1 MTPRTR
7 SLYAYVGE
15 SHQPY
20 QSPSKDLDMINGRIS
35 GRLPHVMGVQVL
47 LLCSTFN
54 LPASCLAAYACERTH
69 RQAQLSAVAPTQSS
83 RIVLGT
89 FLLLHG
95 HIEDMNVP
103 CQPCELFLDTGAA
116 SL

>member
-47 LLCSTFN
+47 VLCSP
-54 LPASCLAAYACERTH
+54 LLRPCYCYYMPAIAMGTSSVSCLY
-69 RQAQLSAVAPTQSS
+69 
-83 RIVLGT
+83 G
-89 FLLLHG
+89 
-95 HIEDMNVP
+95 D
-103 CQPCELFLDTGAA
+103 
-116 SL
+116 

>member
-47 LLCSTFN
+47 FLKGNSL
-54 LPASCLAAYACERTH
+54 YARSGCVLQQL
-69 RQAQLSAVAPTQSS
+69 QAESVS
-83 RIVLGT
+83 
-89 FLLLHG
+89 
-95 HIEDMNVP
+95 
-103 CQPCELFLDTGAA
+103 
-116 SL
+116 

>member
-47 LLCSTFN
+47 LAV
-54 LPASCLAAYACERTH
+54 LPFCVRHFCW
-69 RQAQLSAVAPTQSS
+69 
-83 RIVLGT
+83 
-89 FLLLHG
+89 
-95 HIEDMNVP
+95 
-103 CQPCELFLDTGAA
+103 C
-116 SL
+116 

>member
-35 GRLPHVMGVQVL
+35 GRLPHVMGVQVIL
-47 LLCSTFN
+47 MCST
-54 LPASCLAAYACERTH
+54 L
-69 RQAQLSAVAPTQSS
+69 LSAFAWV
-83 RIVLGT
+83 
-89 FLLLHG
+89 
-95 HIEDMNVP
+95 
-103 CQPCELFLDTGAA
+103 GALRVQFA
-116 SL
+116 NLISDESVI

>member
-47 LLCSTFN
+47 LLCFHCPARRSLA
-54 LPASCLAAYACERTH
+54 LPRCCQCVTTPYI
-69 RQAQLSAVAPTQSS
+69 LS
-83 RIVLGT
+83 
-89 FLLLHG
+89 LLPMHDKALHLLS
-95 HIEDMNVP
+95 
-103 CQPCELFLDTGAA
+103 LFLNHDNALH
-116 SL
+116 SLAVPSA

>member
-47 LLCSTFN
+47 VLALLCCALVTATTCQQLQWEPQSV
-54 LPASCLAAYACERTH
+54 SCLY
-69 RQAQLSAVAPTQSS
+69 
-83 RIVLGT
+83 G
-89 FLLLHG
+89 
-95 HIEDMNVP
+95 D
-103 CQPCELFLDTGAA
+103 
-116 SL
+116 

>member
-35 GRLPHVMGVQVL
+35 GRLPHVMGVQVCVLSSTCQHL
-47 LLCSTFN
+47 LVFGTCMVHSTVC
-54 LPASCLAAYACERTH
+54 A
-69 RQAQLSAVAPTQSS
+69 
-83 RIVLGT
+83 
-89 FLLLHG
+89 
-95 HIEDMNVP
+95 D
-103 CQPCELFLDTGAA
+103 
-116 SL
+116 

>member
-35 GRLPHVMGVQVL
+35 GRLPHVMGVQVFA
-47 LLCSTFN
+47 CC
-54 LPASCLAAYACERTH
+54 ASFPYLA
-69 RQAQLSAVAPTQSS
+69 
-83 RIVLGT
+83 
-89 FLLLHG
+89 FLL
-95 HIEDMNVP
+95 VP
-103 CQPCELFLDTGAA
+103 THAQAH
-116 SL
+116 

>member
-47 LLCSTFN
+47 LLCFTVLQNN
-54 LPASCLAAYACERTH
+54 L
-69 RQAQLSAVAPTQSS
+69 
-83 RIVLGT
+83 
-89 FLLLHG
+89 
-95 HIEDMNVP
+95 
-103 CQPCELFLDTGAA
+103 
-116 SL
+116 